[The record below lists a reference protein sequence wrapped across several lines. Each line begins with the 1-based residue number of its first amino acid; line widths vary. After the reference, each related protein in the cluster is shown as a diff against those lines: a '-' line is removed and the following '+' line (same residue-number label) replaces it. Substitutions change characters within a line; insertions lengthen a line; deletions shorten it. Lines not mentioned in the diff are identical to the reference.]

1 MEAKVEKTKTM
12 PLSSY
17 RMDPNY
23 IVMYN
28 SREVL
33 ASFTVL
39 IIS

>member
-1 MEAKVEKTKTM
+1 MEAKVEKAKTM

-17 RMDPNY
+17 RIDPNY
-23 IVMYN
+23 IVVYN

-39 IIS
+39 IIL